1 MLFALF
7 PINTSALADP
17 ELMARV
23 AIAADE
29 AGIESVFTGEHVVV
43 PDPLAPAVAR
53 AARDRARAPEH
64 RAGLLR
70 RGHHS
75 ASSSAP
81 GSPCSPPTTRWWW
94 RRSTAA
100 STTCRAGGSILGI
113 GVGYVPLEYEVL
125 GLEFENRGRRTDEY
139 IDAIRAMWTQ
149 PSPEF
154 DGEFVAFSGIN
165 AFPRPVQQPP
175 PILVGGTSAAAFR
188 RVVERG
194 NGWIGGG
201 GTPDGVRDAA
211 GRDRER
217 DARAT
222 TDPTAL
228 GEIELTVTPSAVLDR
243 DLVAQFEDLGVTRCI
258 VGFRAYGFEA
268 ERRRL
273 PALGRHR
280 RRARVSERVTSV
292 MPKRSRPNARIALPR
307 SSL

>member
-1 MLFALF
+1 MLFGLF
-7 PINTSALADP
+7 PINTSALAAP

-43 PDPLAPAVAR
+43 PDPMAPPSHVPPETVLVHPSTALAYCAAV
-53 AARDRARAPEH
+53 
-64 RAGLLR
+64 
-70 RGHHS
+70 
-75 ASSSAP
+75 
-81 GSPCSPPTTRWWW
+81 TTRLKLGTGITLLP
-94 RRSTAA
+94 SHNPLVVAKEYG
-100 STTCRAGGSILGI
+100 SLDHLSGGRLILGI

-125 GLEFENRGRRTDEY
+125 GLDFENRGRRTDEY

-201 GTPDGVRDAA
+201 GTPEGVREAQAA
-211 GRDRER
+211 L
-217 DARAT
+217 ARAGT
-222 TDPTAL
+222 RSERPAEL
-228 GEIELTVTPSAVLDR
+228 GAIELTITPSGVLDR

-268 ERRRL
+268 NADGYLRWVDTVA
-273 PALGRHR
+273 ALQ
-280 RRARVSERVTSV
+280 T
-292 MPKRSRPNARIALPR
+292 
-307 SSL
+307 

>member
-43 PDPLAPAVAR
+43 PDPLAPPSHVP
-53 AARDRARAPEH
+53 PETVLVH
-64 RAGLLR
+64 
-70 RGHHS
+70 
-75 ASSSAP
+75 P
-81 GSPCSPPTTRWWW
+81 
-94 RRSTAA
+94 STALA
-100 STTCRAGGSILGI
+100 FCAAVTQRLKLGTGITLLPSHNPLVVAKEYGSLDHLSGGRLILGI

-125 GLEFENRGRRTDEY
+125 GLEYENRGRRTDEY

-149 PSPEF
+149 PLPEF
-154 DGEFVAFSGIN
+154 DGEFVAFRGIN

-201 GTPDGVRDAA
+201 GTPDAVRDAQA
-211 GRDRER
+211 AI
-217 DARAT
+217 ARASARYERPA
-222 TDPTAL
+222 DL
-228 GEIELTVTPSAVLDR
+228 GEIELTVTPSAALDR
-243 DLVAQFEDLGVTRCI
+243 ELVAQFEDLGVTRCI

-268 ERRRL
+268 DADGYLRWVDTVA
-273 PALGRHR
+273 ALR
-280 RRARVSERVTSV
+280 T
-292 MPKRSRPNARIALPR
+292 
-307 SSL
+307 